1 MASKEIL
8 KHNGNVVPEINDDAT
23 SLFGDCEVFSR
34 AKVLKLLAA
43 LQRNSGH
50 NWAGTHIACLGDS
63 LTANTAMGYPAYVAE
78 QTGAT
83 VYNLGIGGKA
93 VWPNEPGAACDFR
106 RRIST
111 IPADVDAIII
121 LGDTNS
127 GAQSVYSI
135 DECYTT
141 DPTKWAG
148 RGNLVIDALKRS
160 FPTVPV
166 ILCSTWV
173 GSRSSM
179 KVQQVRY
186 IPEAFRHFCNLYGC
200 HYINLATESP
210 LNLLY
215 SQSVWGL
222 TATDQT
228 HCNHEAMPLFA
239 DVIIEHL
246 RKFPPPKWKGW
257 DTIAITG
264 YTVTGEDGK
273 ETTVELTDG
282 STVEVEAGKTAPLVV
297 AKTGDLSSQWTS
309 DNEDVA
315 CVMGGV
321 VYGMTPGTATITAT
335 TRNGNTA
342 SCVVTVTE
350 Q

>member
-1 MASKEIL
+1 MPSKEIL
-8 KHNGNVVPEINDDAT
+8 KHNGMVVAEINDDKT
-23 SLFGDCEVFSR
+23 SSFGAYEVFSR
-34 AKVLKLLAA
+34 DKILQLLNA
-43 LQRNSGH
+43 LQRNDGYDWSGR
-50 NWAGTHIACLGDS
+50 NICFEGDS
-63 LTANTAMGYPAYVAE
+63 LTANTAMGYPAYVGE
-78 QTGAT
+78 QLGAGVT
-83 VYNLGIGGKA
+83 VIAISGKA
-93 VWPNEPGAACDFR
+93 VCPDEAGADCDFR
-106 RRIST
+106 RRVSN
-111 IPADVDAIII
+111 IPANTDAIII

-127 GAQSVYSI
+127 GAQSVHSI
-135 DECYTT
+135 DDCYTT
-141 DPTKWAG
+141 DPAKWAG
-148 RGNLVIDALKRS
+148 RWNLILEAIKRS

-173 GSRSSM
+173 GSRSTM

-186 IPEAFRHFCNLYGC
+186 IPEAFRHFCDLYGC

-239 DVIIEHL
+239 DVIIRHL
-246 RKFPPPKWKGW
+246 RQFPPPDWQGW
-257 DTIAITG
+257 DTISIA
-264 YTVTGEDGK
+264 
-273 ETTVELTDG
+273 ETTA
-282 STVEVEAGKTAPLVV
+282 EVEAGQTVKLTVT
-297 AKTGDLSSQWTS
+297 KTGDLSSQWTS

-315 CVMGGV
+315 CVLGGV

-350 Q
+350 AVSS